1 VINNV
6 LFRWAAGALAAAS
19 LAYLGVLGLLVSVQ
33 HLGCC
38 PIVLI
43 Y

>member
-1 VINNV
+1 MIKNV
-6 LFRWAAGALAAAS
+6 LFRWATGALAVAS

-38 PIVLI
+38 PIVLN